1 MELAFNQT
9 ASAPLYERLPEFYC
23 REPLPPT
30 DAVWDVPAQELER
43 IWADLVKVT
52 PWAVTRR

>member
-9 ASAPLYERLPEFYC
+9 ASAPLYGRLPEFYC

-30 DAVWDVPAQELER
+30 DAVWDVPAQEIER
-43 IWADLVKVT
+43 IWADFVK
-52 PWAVTRR
+52 